1 MATVGTW
8 TGEMSRALR
17 SAFRMSQR
25 EFAAKIGVHVRTLK
39 KWEAGKPIGAECQAA
54 LDTALAL
61 ASDEVAHAYRRLRPD
76 ASQEDNDVDRRQ
88 LLKTSMFGGL
98 TMIGL
103 AGDTERAQWLLSG
116 AGRPDLWA
124 LERIR
129 STLHE
134 AMLLDDALGSPA
146 AQGMVV
152 AQQQLTEAMLGDCP
166 AGLRPA
172 MQSLYAEWIGLAGA
186 LAWDQNDYV
195 TAARLYNLGRDI
207 AHEAEDSDG
216 AGYMLA
222 GLSQLAIWQGKPRIA
237 VDHAVA
243 ARSWVAQSHD
253 HALRAYVA
261 MRTAEACA
269 TAGQRRGCLDALE
282 DATSAVD
289 GVAEDLSPADSRAYY
304 VSYAFLESYR
314 GQCLSLLG
322 DAADAVEASRRAV
335 AAIEPT
341 RTRDLA
347 LTLLELERALI
358 QTGAIDEAAAV
369 VGQAADLTARNRSPR
384 LSSAIRD
391 GRKALSPWS
400 GSDAIREL
408 DARLAARDIV
418 VV

>member
-1 MATVGTW
+1 MVSEW
-8 TGEMSRALR
+8 NGENCRALR
-17 SAFRMSQR
+17 GAFRMTQR
-25 EFAAKIGVHVRTLK
+25 QFADKIGVNVRTLK
-39 KWEAGKPIGAECQAA
+39 KWEAGKLPGVECQAA
-54 LDTALAL
+54 LDTMLSG
-61 ASDEVAHAYRRLRPD
+61 ASEDVAKAFRRLRPD
-76 ASQEDNDVDRRQ
+76 DPEEDAVDRRQ
-88 LLKTSMFGGL
+88 MLALLGGL
-98 TMIGL
+98 TAIGL
-103 AGDTERAQWLLSG
+103 GADIDRAQWLLSG
-116 AGRPDLWA
+116 AGRPDSWA

-166 AGLRPA
+166 AGLRAA
-172 MQSLYAEWIGLAGA
+172 MLSLHAEWVGLAGA

-243 ARSWVAQSHD
+243 ARSWVAQSAD
-253 HALRAYVA
+253 FGLRAYVA
-261 MRTAEACA
+261 MRTAEAYA
-269 TAGQRRGCLDALE
+269 TAGQRRACLDALE
-282 DATSAVD
+282 EATRAMD
-289 GVAEDLSPADSRAYY
+289 GVAVELSPADSRAYY
-304 VSYAFLESYR
+304 VSQPFLESYR
-314 GQCLSLLG
+314 GQCFSLLG
-322 DAADAVEASRRAV
+322 DAAEAVEASRRAI

-358 QTGAIDEAAAV
+358 QVGDIDEAAAV
-369 VGQAADLTARNRSPR
+369 VGQAADLTQRNRSPR
-384 LSSAIRD
+384 LSGAIRD
-391 GRKALSPWS
+391 GRKALSPWA
-400 GSDAIREL
+400 GSRAVQDL

-418 VV
+418 AV

>member
-1 MATVGTW
+1 MATVSTW
-8 TGEMSRALR
+8 TGENARALR
-17 SAFRMSQR
+17 GAFRMSQPQ
-25 EFAAKIGVHVRTLK
+25 FAAKIGVHPRTIK
-39 KWEAGKPIGAECQAA
+39 KWEAGNPIGVECQAA
-54 LDTALAL
+54 LDTTLSG
-61 ASDEVAHAYRRLRPD
+61 ASDDVARAFRRLRTD
-76 ASQEDNDVDRRQ
+76 TEEDDVDRRQ
-88 LLKTSMFGGL
+88 MLRTTMFGGL
-98 TMIGL
+98 TAIGL
-103 AGDTERAQWLLSG
+103 LGDEARAQWLLSG
-116 AGRPDLWA
+116 AGRPDGWA

-152 AQQQLTEAMLGDCP
+152 AQQQLTEALISDCP
-166 AGLRPA
+166 TGLRTA
-172 MQSLYAEWIGLAGA
+172 MLSLHAEWIGLAGA
-186 LAWDQNDYV
+186 LAWDQNDYT
-195 TAARLYNLGRDI
+195 TAARLYNLGRDL
-207 AHEAEDSDG
+207 AHEAEDGDG

-243 ARSWVAQSHD
+243 ARSWVAQSTD
-253 HALRAYVA
+253 LGLRAYVA

-269 TAGQRRGCLDALE
+269 TAGQRRSCLDALD
-282 DATSAVD
+282 DATRTME
-289 GVAEDLSPADSRAYY
+289 GVNPDLSPADSRAYY

-322 DAADAVEASRRAV
+322 DAAEAVAASRRAV

-358 QTGAIDEAAAV
+358 QVGDIDEAASV

-384 LSSAIRD
+384 LSTAIRD
-391 GRKALSPWS
+391 GRRALSPWS
-400 GSDAIREL
+400 ASQPVRDL
-408 DARLAARDIV
+408 DARLTARDIV
-418 VV
+418 FA